1 MAKNIFFTM
10 LASVVLTACSSN
22 SKEVVGIEDTITLAN
37 HSTFQLTSLK
47 LKPKRVEN
55 LRIIT
60 RGHNASAVAGDIT
73 KTIFC
78 NPFSLFN
85 LIGTCKAD
93 IYTHSKED
101 LMGEI
106 TPIPNIS
113 ISYAYPKYK
122 ELLKQN
128 IAFSKP
134 INYSQIPLYFVH
146 GDNYLVYDNEHYKLV
161 AQFGIAVRFQ
171 KGDLKDSSQFSFQN
185 TDFQCQEEVSGFTK
199 EQWQADNYAL
209 AVTEGKKLIDRCFQ
223 RLDKTHFE
231 NIGKRIEDFRSHYL

>member
-1 MAKNIFFTM
+1 M

-60 RGHNASAVAGDIT
+60 RGHNASAVAGFVLCTSIILVTRLTPCDS
-73 KTIFC
+73 TI
-78 NPFSLFN
+78 PSKEN
-85 LIGTCKAD
+85 LI
-93 IYTHSKED
+93 
-101 LMGEI
+101 GEI

-128 IAFSKP
+128 IVFSKP
-134 INYSQIPLYFVH
+134 MNYSQIPVYFVH
-146 GDNYLVYDNEHYKLV
+146 GDNYLVYDNDHYKLV
-161 AQFGIAVRFQ
+161 IQFGISV
-171 KGDLKDSSQFSFQN
+171 LSSKQDFKYLTGLHLGVQ
-185 TDFQCQEEVSGFTK
+185 DFQCKEEVSGFTK

-223 RLDKTHFE
+223 RLDKIHFE
-231 NIGKRIEDFRSHYL
+231 NIGKRIEDYRSHYL